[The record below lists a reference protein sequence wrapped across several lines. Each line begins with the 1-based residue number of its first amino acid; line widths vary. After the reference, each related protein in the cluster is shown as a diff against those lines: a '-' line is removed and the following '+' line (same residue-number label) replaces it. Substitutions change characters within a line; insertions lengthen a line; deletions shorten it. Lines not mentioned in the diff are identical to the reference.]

1 MATNPKLAFQVRKL
15 ATALGVND
23 TEDAT
28 VESLLK
34 QLCINYK
41 EYELQPAPRLK
52 MDVKEVL
59 LAVVA
64 EKKARQLN
72 SGLFGNTNNSNSS
85 NNISGQVGT
94 ISSSSSGLNSAV
106 VSKFSRSSSMN
117 RLANVELLNNHGPTN
132 GSSEPEGANS
142 VAGDSEAEPSSTPH
156 GGPDSV
162 GPSTG
167 STIPASASASVRK
180 KRKQATA
187 DPGDVSRTGGDPKV
201 SKFSCYSAR
210 GFTSLDFRRE
220 RRR

>member
-1 MATNPKLAFQVRKL
+1 MASNPKLAFQVRKL

-94 ISSSSSGLNSAV
+94 TSSSSSSSSGLNIAV

-117 RLANVELLNNHGPTN
+117 RLANVELLNNHGPSN
-132 GSSEPEGANS
+132 SSSEPDGAQS
-142 VAGDSEAEPSSTPH
+142 VAGDSEAELSSTPH
-156 GGPDSV
+156 AGPDSV

-167 STIPASASASVRK
+167 SIVPTSATASVRK

-201 SKFSCYSAR
+201 SKFNYCSAR
-210 GFTSLDFRRE
+210 SFTSSGFS
-220 RRR
+220 